1 MNILHITPFF
11 YEGLNYQEESLAISQ
26 SNAGHKVTVIKPKP
40 LRRLEPRDLI
50 NQTRNYNLLKLN
62 LIFDFKDRVIFKN
75 LKNSILQINPDVIHC
90 HCYLHLHSVQVASI
104 CKKYNI
110 PVIFDEHSADFNTAS
125 NFFLDSLNQIIDYS
139 IKFIFPKRRVIF
151 AAADIQ
157 DFFFKRF
164 KYVPKNSSIIM
175 SGVPDI
181 FVNRSPEE
189 NKFSG
194 NKINLIHIGNNI
206 SSRKGLHKLSKIAAD
221 NSEVDFSL
229 KIVGNIN
236 KEYKKMLINNFL
248 HIPNISIN
256 LVKKVKTSDLIS
268 QLRGMNIAFWP
279 GDISISALIAMSQ
292 GLILF
297 FPRRDNYSHYL
308 QSSDAVFSFD
318 ENIDSDMLKSFKS
331 LLELRTYSSEIS
343 KKARSF
349 VIKNH
354 SWDSISQSYV
364 NEYTQI
370 IHSIKADN

>member
-1 MNILHITPFF
+1 

-297 FPRRDNYSHYL
+297 FPR
-308 QSSDAVFSFD
+308 
-318 ENIDSDMLKSFKS
+318 
-331 LLELRTYSSEIS
+331 
-343 KKARSF
+343 
-349 VIKNH
+349 
-354 SWDSISQSYV
+354 
-364 NEYTQI
+364 
-370 IHSIKADN
+370 